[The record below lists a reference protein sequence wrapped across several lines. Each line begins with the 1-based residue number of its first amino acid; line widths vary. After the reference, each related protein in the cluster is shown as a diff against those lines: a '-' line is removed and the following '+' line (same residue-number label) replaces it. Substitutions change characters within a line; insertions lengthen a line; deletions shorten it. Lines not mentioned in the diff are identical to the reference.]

1 MSYQDIDAADV
12 GGLLEHE
19 NLVVIDMRDAQSH
32 SVGRLPGAVPA
43 SDEVIGGLM
52 RARRKDPPVLVYC
65 YEGNMSRDLCTF
77 IKQLGLSEVYNL
89 AGGWKAW
96 AALTSGA

>member
-1 MSYQDIDAADV
+1 MSYQDIEAADV
-12 GGLLEHE
+12 GGLLENE
-19 NLVVIDMRDAQSH
+19 NLVVIDMRDAQSQDR
-32 SVGRLPGAVPA
+32 GQLPKALPA
-43 SDEVIGGLM
+43 SDDVISGLM
-52 RARRKDPPVLVYC
+52 RQRRKDPPVLVYC

-96 AALTSGA
+96 TAIAEA